1 MKVIAKSDVG
11 KRRKNNEDSFLV
23 KKYNNDVSIAIVADG
38 LGGYLSGEVASKLL
52 TEVVSSYVENNL
64 ENINLK
70 TEEEIK
76 KILEN
81 AVIKANEKIFD
92 LEKTDEKYEGMGTT
106 VVAILKVM
114 EDIYYIS
121 VGDTR
126 MYYIPENYEY
136 IKQITEDDTYVN
148 MLLKTHAIT
157 LEEAKTHSQKHVLTK
172 AVGVTKDLELK
183 SEKLEMPY
191 GILLLCSDGLTN
203 MIEDNEI
210 LQIIKKNKFE
220 DIPSALIDKANEN
233 GGNDNITVV
242 LVKER
247 E

>member
-11 KRRKNNEDSFLV
+11 KRRKNNEDSFII
-23 KKYNNDVSIAIVADG
+23 KNFNNDVSLFIVADG

-52 TEVVSSYVENNL
+52 TEVVSSYIESNL
-64 ENINLK
+64 KDITLK

-76 KILEN
+76 DILRMS
-81 AVIKANEKIFD
+81 VIKANEKIYN

-114 EDIYYIS
+114 EDIYYTS

-126 MYYIPENYEY
+126 MYYIPEDFKY

-148 MLLKTHAIT
+148 MLLKTKAIT

-172 AVGVTKDLELK
+172 AIGVIKNLDVK
-183 SEKLEMPY
+183 VEKLEMPY

-203 MIEDNEI
+203 MVEDNEI
-210 LQIIKKNKFE
+210 LQIVKNNKFG
-220 DIPSALIDKANEN
+220 DVADALVNKANAN
-233 GGNDNITVV
+233 GGNDNITVL

>member
-23 KKYNNDVSIAIVADG
+23 KNYNDDVSLAIVADG

-52 TEVVSSYVENNL
+52 TEVVSLYIENNL
-64 ENINLK
+64 KNITLK
-70 TEEEIK
+70 SEKEIK

-81 AVIKANEKIFD
+81 AVVKANEKIFN

-106 VVAILKVM
+106 VVAILKVK
-114 EDIYYIS
+114 EDIYYTS

-126 MYYIPENYEY
+126 MYYISENFEY
-136 IKQITEDDTYVN
+136 MKQITEDDTYVN
-148 MLLKTHAIT
+148 MLLKTNAIT

-172 AVGVTKDLELK
+172 AVGVTKVLELK
-183 SEKLEMPY
+183 AEKLEMPY

-203 MIEDNEI
+203 MIEDKEI
-210 LQIIKKNKFE
+210 FQIIKKNKFE
-220 DIPSALIDKANEN
+220 DTPSVLIDKANEN

>member
-1 MKVIAKSDVG
+1 MKIVAKSDVG

-23 KKYNNDVSIAIVADG
+23 KHFNEDVSLVIVADG

-52 TEVVSSYVENNL
+52 TEVISSYIENNIK
-64 ENINLK
+64 NITLK
-70 TEEEIK
+70 SEEEIK
-76 KILEN
+76 AILEN
-81 AVIKANEKIFD
+81 SVIKANEKIYN

-106 VVAILKVM
+106 VVAILKVA
-114 EDIYYIS
+114 EDIYYTSI
-121 VGDTR
+121 GDTR
-126 MYYIPENYEY
+126 MYYIPEYYKY

-148 MLLKTHAIT
+148 MLLKTKAIT
-157 LEEAKTHSQKHVLTK
+157 LEEAKNHSQKHVLVK
-172 AVGVTKDLELK
+172 AVGVAKTIDVKV
-183 SEKLEMPY
+183 EKLELPY

-203 MIEDNEI
+203 MVEDKEI
-210 LQIIKKNKFE
+210 LQIIKNNKFE
-220 DIPSALIDKANEN
+220 NVADALVDMANTN